1 MVCGVHHFVVKFNI
15 SGYFVS
21 ETVRLGMNPGL
32 VHDVEVCFTGILLLK
47 GDLYLEKGDCRQR
60 AFFSKQFV
68 DIYLSSC
75 KDLSTKL
82 FKLLDE
88 LLSFARSDTT
98 DETE

>member
-1 MVCGVHHFVVKFNI
+1 MVCGVHHFVVKFNV

-21 ETVRLGMNPGL
+21 ET
-32 VHDVEVCFTGILLLK
+32 VEVCFTGILLLK
-47 GDLYLEKGDCRQR
+47 GDLYLEKGDCRQM

-98 DETE
+98 DETEKNMHMIMIND